1 MKRLFLIMTVV
12 AMTVGCGAKTVT
24 PSKNSATEHRK
35 LQPFDEIEISSAIDV
50 QFIQGSTSDY
60 SAIIAAPSNVLP
72 YFVLEQEGNEI
83 SMSLKG
89 GIRFTG
95 DSKVVVTL
103 YAPSVKSVEVNGASS
118 FNSALL
124 DLEGKKFELEVNG
137 ASSVNI
143 DPLTAAEVDI
153 DASGASNVTISN
165 LTATVVE
172 AEASGASTIKLA
184 GNAQKGDFEA
194 SGASSIKARDLK
206 VVSGKVDASGASS
219 IKASIQNVTKRE
231 SSGASSVSVN

>member
-12 AMTVGCGAKTVT
+12 AMAVGCGAKTVT

-35 LQPFDEIEISSAIDV
+35 LQPFDEIEISSAIHV
-50 QFIQGSTSDY
+50 QFIQGSASDY

-83 SMSLKG
+83 QMRLKG
-89 GIRFTG
+89 GVNFNG

-118 FNSALL
+118 FNSACL
-124 DLEGKKFELEVNG
+124 DLEGKNFELEVSG

-143 DPLTAAEVDI
+143 DPLTAAEVEI
-153 DASGASNVTISN
+153 DASGASNVTIGN
-165 LTATVVE
+165 ITATSVE
-172 AEASGASTIKLA
+172 ADASGASTIKLTGSA
-184 GNAQKGDFEA
+184 INGDFDA

-206 VVSGKVDASGASS
+206 VVNGKVDASGASS
-219 IKASIQNVTKRE
+219 IKANIQNVTKRE
-231 SSGASSVSVN
+231 SSGVSSVSVK